1 MATNS
6 TAQFGWF
13 AHLWRRLVCSD
24 SNRAQAQRTRP
35 LLAETTAAAGRKPFH
50 RACGG
55 ESVFDIPTVGV
66 L

>member
-6 TAQFGWF
+6 TAQFGRL

-35 LLAETTAAAGRKPFH
+35 LLAETTAAAGPQQCR

-55 ESVFDIPTVGV
+55 ESVFDIPPVGV